1 MQALESLLEWRGVDV
16 GGGLAADVAGCT
28 QRGFVVV
35 LVVCR

>member
-1 MQALESLLEWRGVDV
+1 MQALEGLLEWRGVDV

-35 LVVCR
+35 FVVCR